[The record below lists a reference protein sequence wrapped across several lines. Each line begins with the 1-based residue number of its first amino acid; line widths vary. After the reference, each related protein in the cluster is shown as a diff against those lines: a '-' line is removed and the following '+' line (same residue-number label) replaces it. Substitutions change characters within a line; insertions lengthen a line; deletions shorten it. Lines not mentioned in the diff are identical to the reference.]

1 MLNLQPPYE
10 DLPDPPD
17 HMATQAEADR
27 EFVANVAFERR
38 DQAWILSDRDVWY
51 ANPCYRGPKVPHP
64 ESLEAEFGED
74 SYTVPDGFGGF
85 IRTAQPAPTDA
96 AGEVV
101 PDDVNGA
108 GGDDQ
113 SDIPF

>member
-64 ESLEAEFGED
+64 ESLEAEFGEGYGYAD
-74 SYTVPDGFGGF
+74 TL
-85 IRTAQPAPTDA
+85 APGEEHARDA
-96 AGEVV
+96 AGCDV
-101 PDDVNGA
+101 PDNVDGSA
-108 GGDDQ
+108 